1 MELWLL
7 YKLII
12 IAIAMAASAAAMVI
26 TKMAKNTP
34 SNLPGYRY
42 LLNATK
48 LIFTLFRII
57 SMAISIVIILRRV
70 NRPYMPIKNRAVLTK
85 RICDIDISL
94 MLKCSLC
101 GMRSKILS
109 SLSLFC
115 WFYFHGYYNT
125 SNHGSEQ

>member
-26 TKMAKNTP
+26 IKIAKNTP
-34 SNLPGYRY
+34 SSLPGYRY

-48 LIFTLFRII
+48 LIFTLFRIS

-70 NRPYMPIKNRAVLTK
+70 NRPYIPMKKSAVLTK
-85 RICDIDISL
+85 RICVIDISFI
-94 MLKCSLC
+94 LKCFAL
-101 GMRSKILS
+101 ILAV
-109 SLSLFC
+109 
-115 WFYFHGYYNT
+115 
-125 SNHGSEQ
+125 